1 MNLDWELLIRY
12 APELWTGLV
21 TTLEIAGLGMAI
33 ALSLGAVVCA
43 MRRARSPAFGPTTAR
58 SAAVA
63 YITFFRITPEVI
75 LIFWAYSC
83 MPMIT
88 GWRIGGFTAGTVT
101 LGLIGAAY
109 FAEIF
114 RSGIEVVPRGQ
125 IEAAR
130 ALGLKPYALW
140 RCVVL
145 PQALRFAIPS
155 LVSYTTE
162 FLKNTTLLAAIGVGD
177 LALQAYVLGGKT
189 FHYFEFLSA
198 IGAIYFLMIFPLSL
212 LSRRLELRGGR
223 G

>member
-1 MNLDWELLIRY
+1 MSLDWNLLVRY
-12 APELWTGLV
+12 WPDLFDGLL
-21 TTLEIAGLGMAI
+21 TTLQIAALGMAI
-33 ALSLGAVVCA
+33 ALTLGAFVCA
-43 MRRARSPAFGPTTAR
+43 MRRSR
-58 SAAVA
+58 SAMTRRIAVA

-88 GWRIGGFTAGTVT
+88 GWRIGGFMAGTVT

-114 RSGIEVVPRGQ
+114 RAGIETVPRGQ

-130 ALGLKPYALW
+130 ALGLKSYPLW

-145 PQALRFAIPS
+145 PQALRFSVPP
-155 LVSYTTE
+155 LVGYTTE

-198 IGAIYFLMIFPLSL
+198 IGAIYFAMIFPLSL
-212 LSRRLELRGGR
+212 LSRRLELRGAKR
-223 G
+223 